1 MAVKPSLANDEL
13 KVAVGLYQASSASLA
28 ALNKKPMPA
37 QLPSAKQAA
46 GAGGVAQLARDEGDE
61 ELERK
66 YKELKAK
73 TVTQG
78 MTVKTLKK
86 EGKPFE
92 AELKVLLDLKAQVEE
107 VEKEIAKKTPRFDV
121 EGLQNLLTRRMVVI
135 PAFEIHGG
143 VGGLMDFGPP
153 GVGLKDN
160 IVEEWK
166 RHFIVREGM
175 LQVETTN
182 ITPHSVLLASG
193 HVDRFTDLLVEEL
206 DENGQKTGEYHRA
219 DKLLEAHLEKL
230 IETTDDEAE
239 KDALRKLMNSADS
252 LSEEEMD
259 ATIVKYNVVGP
270 VTKRKV
276 SKCQPFNLMFATTI
290 GPSGLAKAYLRPE
303 TAQGIFVNFKR
314 LLEYNNGKMPFAS
327 AQVGTGFRNE
337 IAPKG
342 GLIRVR
348 EFTMAEIEHFVHP
361 ERKQHSRF
369 HEVKDVVLQLFT
381 ADAQTTTFEMEHITV
396 GDAVAQGKIN
406 NETLAYFMARS
417 QQFFVKIGVDPKR
430 LRFRQHLKTEMA
442 HYASDCYDAEILLAQ
457 GWLECA
463 GHADRACYDLD
474 QHSKATKIE
483 LKASEKLDVPRV
495 DKYVKLEPVKKVIGA
510 TYKQKAAQIISFFE
524 SLKESEAVK
533 LDEELTAKGKVTV
546 SLANGEKVEVARDA
560 AKLIR
565 GEVKVNE
572 ERYVPSVIEPS
583 FGIGRIVYSVLE
595 HSYWVRQGEEEQE
608 QQQNKDGPRDLT
620 VLVRNVLSL
629 KPNIA
634 PVKCGIIPHGAS
646 FDVDLARRVQQ
657 AMNEAALNCNTDAS
671 SAAIGRKYA
680 RFDEIGVP
688 FVVTLDDRTGQDNS
702 ATVRERD
709 SEEQVR
715 VPLEDCVE
723 LVRKLCYGPMSWEDA
738 KAKYPVELR
747 PGQKQ

>member
-1 MAVKPSLANDEL
+1 ML
-13 KVAVGLYQASSASLA
+13 
-28 ALNKKPMPA
+28 M
-37 QLPSAKQAA
+37 
-46 GAGGVAQLARDEGDE
+46 
-61 ELERK
+61 
-66 YKELKAK
+66 
-73 TVTQG
+73 
-78 MTVKTLKK
+78 
-86 EGKPFE
+86 
-92 AELKVLLDLKAQVEE
+92 
-107 VEKEIAKKTPRFDV
+107 
-121 EGLQNLLTRRMVVI
+121 RRMVVV
-135 PAFEIHGG
+135 PGFEIHGG

-160 IVEEWK
+160 IVDEWK
-166 RHFIVREGM
+166 KHFITKEGM

-182 ITPHSVLLASG
+182 ITPHSVLQASG

-206 DENGQKTGEYHRA
+206 DEAGQRTGEYHRA
-219 DKLLEAHLEKL
+219 DKLLEGHLEKL
-230 IETTDDEAE
+230 IELTADEVE
-239 KDALRKLMNSADS
+239 KDRLRKLMNSADS

-259 ATIVKYNVVGP
+259 AVIVKFNVVGP

-361 ERKQHSRF
+361 ERKQHARF
-369 HEVKDVVLQLFT
+369 GEVKDVILQLFT
-381 ADAQTTTFEMEHITV
+381 AEAQTTTFEMELITV
-396 GDAVAQGKIN
+396 GDAVKQGKIN

-417 QQFFVKIGVDPKR
+417 QQFFTKIGVDPKR

-463 GHADRACYDLD
+463 GHADRACYDLE
-474 QHSKATKIE
+474 QHAKATKIE
-483 LKASEKLDVPRV
+483 LKASERLEIPRIEKFV
-495 DKYVKLEPVKKVIGA
+495 RLEPVKKIIGS
-510 TYKQKAAQIISFFE
+510 TFKQKAAQVITFFE
-524 SLKESEAVK
+524 SLTEDQSVK
-533 LDEELTAKGKVTV
+533 LDEELTANGKIMVT
-546 SLANGEKVEVARDA
+546 LASHEQVEVSRDA
-560 AKLIR
+560 CKLVR
-565 GEVKVNE
+565 GETKISE

-583 FGIGRIVYSVLE
+583 FGIGRIVYAVLE
-595 HSYWVRQGEEEQE
+595 HSYWVRSGSGGEEEQE
-608 QQQNKDGPRDLT
+608 ANKDGPRDLT

-629 KPNIA
+629 KANIA
-634 PVKCGIIPHGAS
+634 PVKCGVIPHGGA
-646 FDVDLARRVQQ
+646 FDVEHARLISQS
-657 AMNEAALNCNTDAS
+657 MNEAAINSMTDLS

-688 FVVTLDDRTGQDNS
+688 FVVTLDDRTLVDET
-702 ATVRERD
+702 ATIRERD
-709 SEEQVR
+709 SEEQIR
-715 VPLEDCVE
+715 VLSADCVDI
-723 LVRKLCYGPMSWEDA
+723 VRKLCYGPLNWEDA
-738 KAKYPVELR
+738 KSEYPIEAR
-747 PGQKQ
+747 PGQQTN